1 LTGPSLSIAA
11 LVSGVSGVE
20 ARTQTSPVE
29 SRTAVERPPKGKI
42 PNRRKGL
49 VHKPPVLVSSE
60 REAAKTHFEN
70 VVISGVT

>member
-1 LTGPSLSIAA
+1 MTGPSLSIAA

-42 PNRRKGL
+42 PNRWKGL
-49 VHKPPVLVSSE
+49 VHKPVLVSSE